1 MKKNSINPCK
11 ISIIKTL
18 SYSSVFGFP
27 LSFYEITTNLISQS
41 KFSEKIIK
49 KNLEELVNTR
59 VVRKTK
65 GRYIIAGVKNV
76 DREKRLK
83 KTSEIIEKNKPYIK
97 IVSKIPWIKMIALT
111 GSVANQN
118 ADKNADVDILFITES
133 NRLWICRGL
142 VFTVLKIIGKLPTD
156 KSKREICPNIF
167 IEEGSMG
174 WTKKRR
180 NLYVAQNIISMKP
193 YLWKDDIYFKFIKTN
208 NWISKYYP
216 NFIVNASK
224 ENKKKKG
231 RKNLLMSFIES
242 FAMKIQISHMRKYIT
257 TETVNKKLIHFN
269 KNDSSKGILNSYK
282 KIYKDTVKKL
292 EKDLENRAKIKKPA
306 KDVKNSKSSKKSNE
320 GRKIKGKN
328 KSEMEKKI

>member
-27 LSFYEITTNLISQS
+27 LGFYEITTNLISQS
-41 KFSEKIIK
+41 KFSEKLIK
-49 KNLEELVNTR
+49 KNLEELLNMR
-59 VVRKTK
+59 AVRKTK

-83 KTSEIIEKNKPYIK
+83 KTSEIIERNKPYIK

-118 ADKNADVDILFITES
+118 ADKDADVDILFITES

-193 YLWKDDIYFKFIKTN
+193 YLWKDDTYFKFIKAN

-216 NFIVNASK
+216 NFIINASR
-224 ENKKKKG
+224 ENKKRKK

-242 FAMKIQISHMRKYIT
+242 SAMKIQISHMRKDIT
-257 TETVNKKLIHFN
+257 TETVSKKLIHFN
-269 KNDSSKGILNSYK
+269 KNDSSKRILTGYK

-320 GRKIKGKN
+320 VRKIKGKN
-328 KSEMEKKI
+328 KSETEKKI

>member
-49 KNLEELVNTR
+49 KNLEELVNMR
-59 VVRKTK
+59 AVRKTK

-83 KTSEIIEKNKPYIK
+83 KTSEIIERNKPYIK

-118 ADKNADVDILFITES
+118 ADKDADVDILFITES